1 MENQMTY
8 DDYIKTVESVVM
20 REVKKHH
27 KDRNFHDSVKLHF
40 SMALIFSYA
49 DIGRK
54 YCDG

>member
-1 MENQMTY
+1 MTY